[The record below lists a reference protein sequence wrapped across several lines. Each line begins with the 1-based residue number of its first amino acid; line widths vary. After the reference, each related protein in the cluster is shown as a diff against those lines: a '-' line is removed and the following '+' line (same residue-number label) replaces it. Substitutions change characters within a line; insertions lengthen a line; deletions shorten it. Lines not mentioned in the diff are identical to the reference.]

1 MSNQAERHATA
12 ETGRRLREN
21 SRPDL
26 DFTPV
31 RNGMDYLI
39 SAVTNLKNDGAA
51 PPSDRDLKY
60 AVLHLQAATEVLL
73 KARLVHVHWSLVFKD
88 PGNASRKAY
97 ENGKFESCNI
107 TATMDRL
114 TKIAQVAID
123 DKDRAAIK
131 DLADTRNAL
140 THFGHTANAFA
151 VEAKA
156 SQVLGFLLTF
166 IHRHLVPVLA
176 EESKDIEQTMA
187 TLRAQYRDITAFVTQ
202 RMKDLASSLDPLA
215 ESTVECPDCFQWAL
229 PIREDTPATCHFC
242 LAQWEIPQ
250 DVAQEYGLLIRGED
264 DFRGLRDCPCCGEP
278 YCVGVVNTVQS
289 KETDVALCF
298 GCGDVF
304 YERRV
309 RDLHNEGMTG

>member
-1 MSNQAERHATA
+1 LSNQAEQRATA
-12 ETGRRLREN
+12 ETTRPN
-21 SRPDL
+21 PRPDL
-26 DFTPV
+26 EFTPV

-39 SAVTNLKNDGAA
+39 SAVTNLKNEGSE

-123 DKDRAAIK
+123 DKDRSAIK

-156 SQVLGFLLTF
+156 AQVLGFLLTF
-166 IHRHLVPVLA
+166 IHRHLVPVLGD
-176 EESKDIEQTMA
+176 ESKDIEHTMA
-187 TLRAQYRDITAFVTQ
+187 TLRAQYRDITAFVGQ
-202 RMKDLASSLDPLA
+202 RMQALAAVLDPLA
-215 ESTVECPDCFQWAL
+215 ECTVECPDCFQWAL
-229 PIREDTPATCHFC
+229 PIREGAPATCHFC
-242 LAQWEIPQ
+242 LAQWPLPQ